1 MSYVPSVEYLVSRLS
16 PVEICT
22 AVTFVWGRTRPEES
36 VTVPLSPA
44 RSTCAS
50 EQHTRH
56 RMTPTRRAIC
66 LVSRIGFRLRRPE
79 RRGVEFMRSRSYE
92 HLRGFMAVVHS
103 ARRVK
108 EFESFPL
115 SCPESSRPCC
125 PAIPNRGERPCRLR
139 RGTWKQPP
147 YVPMVRES

>member
-1 MSYVPSVEYLVSRLS
+1 MSYVPSVEDLVSRFN

-44 RSTCAS
+44 RSTCATD
-50 EQHTRH
+50 EYTRH
-56 RMTPTRRAIC
+56 RMTLTRQAIC
-66 LVSRIGFRLRRPE
+66 RVFRRGFRPRRPE
-79 RRGVEFMRSRSYE
+79 KRRVEFMPNRSYE

-108 EFESFPL
+108 AFESFPL
-115 SCPESSRPCC
+115 SCPESSRASC